1 MPQKNNDNALQP
13 DSRIVRFI
21 GRHRVL
27 TLATA
32 DSATG
37 ELWCC
42 NLFYAY
48 MPSGQA
54 TDCPDFAG
62 GAFVF
67 TSPEATRHAAMFSA
81 CPKVAGSVV
90 LESKVV
96 GRLQGLQLQGIVR
109 RADTSAELL
118 AAAKKAYLKRF
129 PFAAP
134 MLSDLWVLE
143 VTRLKYTD
151 NTLGFGT
158 KLHWPAQ

>member
-1 MPQKNNDNALQP
+1 MPPENNDTALAVDP
-13 DSRIVRFI
+13 RIVRFI

-32 DSATG
+32 TPETG
-37 ELWCC
+37 DLWCC

-48 MPSGQA
+48 MPASA
-54 TDCPDFAG
+54 ALPDCAG

-81 CPKVAGSVV
+81 SPNVAGSVV

-109 RADTSAELL
+109 RADTAPETL
-118 AAAKKAYLKRF
+118 AAAKGAYLKRF
-129 PFAAP
+129 PFAAV

-143 VTRLKYTD
+143 VSRLKYTD

>member
-1 MPQKNNDNALQP
+1 MLLKNNDTVVP
-13 DSRIVRFI
+13 VDPRIVRFI

-32 DSATG
+32 DSAAG

-48 MPSGQA
+48 MPPASA
-54 TDCPDFAG
+54 ALPDFAG

-67 TSPEATRHAAMFSA
+67 TSPETTRHAAMFSA
-81 CPKVAGSVV
+81 CPKVAGTVV
-90 LESKVV
+90 LESKMV

-109 RADTSAELL
+109 RADTSPEML

-143 VTRLKYTD
+143 MTRLKYTD

>member
-1 MPQKNNDNALQP
+1 MLPKNNDAVLP
-13 DSRIVRFI
+13 VDPRIVRFI
-21 GRHRVL
+21 GRHRVM
-27 TLATA
+27 TLAA
-32 DSATG
+32 SVPDGG

-48 MPSGQA
+48 MRSAQA
-54 TDCPDFAG
+54 ADFPDFAG

-67 TSPEATRHAAMFSA
+67 TSPETTRHAAMFSA
-81 CPKVAGSVV
+81 CPKVAGAIV
-90 LESKVV
+90 LESKAV

-109 RADTSAELL
+109 RADTSAGLL
-118 AAAKKAYLKRF
+118 AAAKHAYLKRF
-129 PFAAP
+129 PFAAV

-143 VTRLKYTD
+143 ITRLKYTD